1 MACRQNHI
9 FPLHFTPL
17 ALRQPWEP
25 ELLLTLD
32 VLQPYLAGAG
42 CLLLGVACQH
52 GRMPA
57 KAACGPPRACR
68 SSPRRQKGWV
78 GTASIATKAL
88 PSSTG
93 PGGSP

>member
-9 FPLHFTPL
+9 FPLHFIPL

-42 CLLLGVACQH
+42 CPLLGVACQH

-57 KAACGPPRACR
+57 KAGRW
-68 SSPRRQKGWV
+68 SPQSLQTQPEEAEGV
-78 GTASIATKAL
+78 G
-88 PSSTG
+88 G
-93 PGGSP
+93 HC